1 MTFLNE
7 NPKLIFD
14 NIKELLVLGVKD
26 RSHPFHTPIFTS
38 NNIENIPNSRIV
50 VLRNFDD
57 INLIINFHTDFRSPK
72 IKEIQYNN
80 NTCFVFYDPKLKNI
94 LPYYDR
100 FPLVLPL
107 ERYNDGFLGIN
118 LHYLPIPLRIRLL
131 DRLVDFSNNTKFD
144 ESTVL
149 NVSYNALKR
158 VRLIKPTIK
167 RYLAGKVKSRFRRI
181 DADEFTVATLLPV
194 QRFSKA
200 SEREVWKDSR
210 GMI

>member
-1 MTFLNE
+1 MAVPSKYIRSVQKAAKGR
-7 NPKLIFD
+7 PKSTD
-14 NIKELLVLGVKD
+14 WYKD
-26 RSHPFHTPIFTS
+26 KIREFGTPTAM
-38 NNIENIPNSRIV
+38 
-50 VLRNFDD
+50 
-57 INLIINFHTDFRSPK
+57 NLIRDGK
-72 IKEIQYNN
+72 Q
-80 NTCFVFYDPKLKNI
+80 NTRPFFGRLNMFFYDPKLKNV

-149 NVSYNALKR
+149 NVNYTNLKK
-158 VRLIKPTIK
+158 VRLVKPTIK

-181 DADEFTVATLLPV
+181 DADEFTIATLLPV